1 MQKEEECEMRSLD
14 FGGHPL
20 LHHYHFLM
28 SQRRK
33 EGKMEFAITLL
44 LIILV
49 LDIVALR
56 WGHDSRDSLESAEW
70 ERRKRWYLLTPAHH
84 D

>member
-1 MQKEEECEMRSLD
+1 
-14 FGGHPL
+14 
-20 LHHYHFLM
+20 
-28 SQRRK
+28 
-33 EGKMEFAITLL
+33 MELAITLL
-44 LIILV
+44 LIIIV

-70 ERRKRWYLLTPAHH
+70 ERRKGWYLLTPAHH

>member
-1 MQKEEECEMRSLD
+1 MRCNDSISVKYVARKAVRDTLQVID
-14 FGGHPL
+14 AYTL
-20 LHHYHFLM
+20 
-28 SQRRK
+28 RR
-33 EGKMEFAITLL
+33 EKMELAIALL

-70 ERRKRWYLLTPAHH
+70 ERRKGWYLLTPAHH

>member
-1 MQKEEECEMRSLD
+1 
-14 FGGHPL
+14 
-20 LHHYHFLM
+20 
-28 SQRRK
+28 
-33 EGKMEFAITLL
+33 MELAITLL

-56 WGHDSRDSLESAEW
+56 WGYDSRDSLDSPEW